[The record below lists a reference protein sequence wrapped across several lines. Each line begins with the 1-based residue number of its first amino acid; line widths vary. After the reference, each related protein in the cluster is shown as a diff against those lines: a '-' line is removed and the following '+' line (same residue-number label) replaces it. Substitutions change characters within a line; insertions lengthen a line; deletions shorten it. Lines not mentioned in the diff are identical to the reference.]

1 MIDDNLSIMLT
12 VDNSPGTEDVVY
24 KVCFVP
30 VDRCRCG
37 RHFWRSQKGMGGG
50 EVRGLNII
58 EKYLHYDI

>member
-37 RHFWRSQKGMGGG
+37 GDIGRSQKGKGVGGK
-50 EVRGLNII
+50 RF
-58 EKYLHYDI
+58 KYE